1 MNPQPASGQ
10 SHYPRYSRKLG
21 HVISLR
27 TDQVR
32 ANGVGLDQVILN
44 RILPK
49 VDLIY
54 FTLFLSPKSRI
65 YIFFYPPRDAFGW
78 KCIWDYATRACILIG
93 QSHLCVM

>member
-1 MNPQPASGQ
+1 M
-10 SHYPRYSRKLG
+10 
-21 HVISLR
+21 SLR
-27 TDQVR
+27 MDQVR

-54 FTLFLSPKSRI
+54 FTPFLLSKSRI
-65 YIFFYPPRDAFGW
+65 YIFYPPRDAFGW

-93 QSHLCVM
+93 QSHFCVM